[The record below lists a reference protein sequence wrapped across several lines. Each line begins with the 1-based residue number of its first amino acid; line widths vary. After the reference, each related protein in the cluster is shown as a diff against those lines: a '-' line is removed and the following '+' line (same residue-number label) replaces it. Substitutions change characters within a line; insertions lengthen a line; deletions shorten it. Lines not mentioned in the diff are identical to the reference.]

1 MNARKGFNLYWCSE
15 SSTRGSSSVRF
26 LRSLL
31 LNQFLHR
38 LMPVHKV
45 MRPAREISHS
55 GFVNVNS
62 HVVVRRREDLLEMH
76 RSVVGFA
83 A

>member
-1 MNARKGFNLYWCSE
+1 
-15 SSTRGSSSVRF
+15 
-26 LRSLL
+26 
-31 LNQFLHR
+31 
-38 LMPVHKV
+38 MPVHEV